1 VISSNILTKYEVR
14 YTALHHSGHISL
26 SASYLLKPTH
36 AHIMQYQVPHFS

>member
-1 VISSNILTKYEVR
+1 VLTTATCPKYEVR